1 MEYLPIGT
9 NLSIL
14 QDLWDIY
21 ISLASH
27 GVQLLEKF
35 KFVPQPT
42 NVWLEWLVQTCKGP
56 NQTIGRWN

>member
-14 QDLWDIY
+14 QDLWARY
-21 ISLASH
+21 TSH

-42 NVWLEWLVQTCKGP
+42 NVLVGIVGTNMQGA
-56 NQTIGRWN
+56 